1 MDYPIAGNDDAIRS
15 VRMVLATV
23 GQVITQAQA
32 EYEAK
37 YARRKSTEEA
47 APQPPAAE
55 PAPVRWLRQPLPR
68 PRRRPLR
75 HQLFVRNAALAHA
88 ADAAFLLFAI
98 NYQLSTFNYGLFL
111 WLKLLLPPVGKL
123 REMTNAGMMDCKKA
137 LTEAKGDM
145 SAAVDILRKKG
156 AATATS
162 KSVKEAREGVIAQY
176 IAPGGRLGVLVE
188 VNCQTDFVARNDM
201 FRAFADDVARR
212 LAADPNTNF
221 EADRIDMVAKIR
233 ENIQIPRH
241 SRMEVS
247 GNGMVA
253 AYIHT
258 GAKVGV
264 LVEVGAGK
272 ESTVANDDFK
282 QLVKDITLQIA
293 AGHPYAVSR
302 EQVPAEVVAKERE
315 IAAQSDRLKGKPAQA
330 IEKIIQGMLEK
341 FYQTYCLVDQGF
353 VKKNSEISVK
363 EHVGSVAKQLGDEIT
378 IRRFVRFQVGEAPAV

>member
-1 MDYPIAGNDDAIRS
+1 MAEITAA
-15 VRMVLATV
+15 MVA
-23 GQVITQAQA
+23 
-32 EYEAK
+32 
-37 YARRKSTEEA
+37 
-47 APQPPAAE
+47 
-55 PAPVRWLRQPLPR
+55 
-68 PRRRPLR
+68 
-75 HQLFVRNAALAHA
+75 
-88 ADAAFLLFAI
+88 
-98 NYQLSTFNYGLFL
+98 
-111 WLKLLLPPVGKL
+111 KL

-137 LTEAKGDM
+137 LGEAKGEL
-145 SAAVDILRKKG
+145 SVAVDILRKKG

-162 KSVKEAREGVIAQY
+162 KSVKEAREGAIAQY

-201 FRAFADDVARR
+201 FKVFADSVAKR

-221 EADRIDMVAKIR
+221 EADRIEMVAKIR

-272 ESTVANDDFK
+272 ESTVANEEFK

-302 EQVPAEVVAKERE
+302 EQVPVEVIAKERE
-315 IAAQSDRLKGKPAQA
+315 IASQSDRLKGKPAQA

-363 EHVGSVAKQLGDEIT
+363 EHIGSVAKQLGDEIT
-378 IRRFVRFQVGEAPAV
+378 IRRFVRFQVGEAP